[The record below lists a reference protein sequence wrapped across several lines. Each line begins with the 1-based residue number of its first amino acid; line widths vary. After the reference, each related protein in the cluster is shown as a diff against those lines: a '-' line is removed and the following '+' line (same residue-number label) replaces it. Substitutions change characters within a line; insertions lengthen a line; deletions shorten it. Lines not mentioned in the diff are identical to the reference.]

1 MSELV
6 GWVFDGLLA
15 LSLVLLAARVVASAR
30 LFESIVLFIVFGLL
44 MAIAWARL
52 AAPHLAL
59 AEAAIGAGITGAL
72 LLSTFREIVTDQPPS
87 AEAPKVLVYRLRVL
101 MALLAGG
108 VFAVLGW
115 ALLSIEVPAGP
126 AAGEQARALVARTGV
141 DDAVTAVL
149 LDFRAYDTLLEMGV
163 LLLAVLGARAA
174 VAAQP
179 PASGD
184 DLWSG
189 GEGDTPMVGALVG
202 LLSPLIIIVAGY
214 LLWVGAY
221 GPGGAFQAGAVL
233 AALGVLLRLT
243 GRLVPLPRAGA
254 FQRGVLVMGLAVF
267 SLAGLL
273 TMATGRAFLQYPE
286 GLAYPMILVIEV
298 ALTLSIALPLVL
310 LFSGSAGIAAG
321 RSQHSP

>member
-1 MSELV
+1 MGEVL

-15 LSLVLLAARVVASAR
+15 LALVALAARVVASAR

-72 LLSTFREIVTDQPPS
+72 LLSTFRELVSGQAPN
-87 AEAPKVLVYRLRVL
+87 AEAPKVLVYRVRVL

-108 VFAVLGW
+108 LFAVLGW

-126 AAGEQARALVARTGV
+126 AAGEQALALVARTGV

-174 VAAQP
+174 VSAQA

-184 DLWSG
+184 DLWTD

-243 GRLVPLPRAGA
+243 GRIVPVPRTGA
-254 FQRGVLVMGLAVF
+254 FQRGLLVMGLAVF
-267 SLAGLL
+267 CLAGLL
-273 TMATGRAFLQYPE
+273 TLATGRAFLQYPE
-286 GLAYPMILVIEV
+286 AWAYPMILVIEV
-298 ALTLSIALPLVL
+298 ALTVSIALPLVL
-310 LFSGSAGIAAG
+310 LFSGSAGIAPG

>member
-1 MSELV
+1 MAELL
-6 GWVFDGLLA
+6 GWVFDALLA
-15 LSLVLLAARVVASAR
+15 LALLLLAARVVFSPR

-72 LLSTFREIVTDQPPS
+72 LLSTFRELVIGRTPS
-87 AEAPKVLVYRLRVL
+87 PEAPRVLVYRWHGL

-108 VFAVLGW
+108 LFAVLGW
-115 ALLSIEVPAGP
+115 ALLSIDVPTGP
-126 AAGEQARALVARTGV
+126 VAGEQAMALLARTAV

-174 VAAQP
+174 LGSQG
-179 PASGD
+179 PASSD
-184 DLWSG
+184 DLWTD

-202 LLSPLIIIVAGY
+202 MLSPLIIIMAGY
-214 LLWVGAY
+214 LLWAGAY

-243 GRLVPLPRAGA
+243 GRIVPAPRAGVV
-254 FQRGVLVMGLAVF
+254 QRGVLVIGMGVF
-267 SLAGLL
+267 TLAGLL
-273 TMATGRAFLQYPE
+273 TLATGRAFLQYPE
-286 GLAYPMILVIEV
+286 SLAYPMILLIEV

>member
-1 MSELV
+1 MTEVL

-15 LSLVLLAARVVASAR
+15 LALVLLAARVVGSAR

-72 LLSTFREIVTDQPPS
+72 LLSTFRELVSGSVPT
-87 AEAPKVLVYRLRVL
+87 AEAPKVLVYRWHAL
-101 MALLAGG
+101 MALLAGV

-115 ALLSIEVPAGP
+115 ALLSIEMPPGP
-126 AAGEQARALVARTGV
+126 ASAEQALALVSRTGV
-141 DDAVTAVL
+141 EDAVTAVL
-149 LDFRAYDTLLEMGV
+149 LDFRSYDTLLEMGV
-163 LLLAVLGARAA
+163 LLLAVLGARA
-174 VAAQP
+174 VAGAQGST
-179 PASGD
+179 ATCE
-184 DLWSG
+184 LWSD
-189 GEGDTPMVGALVG
+189 GEGDTPMVAALVG

-243 GRLVPLPRAGA
+243 GRIVPAPGA
-254 FQRGVLVMGLAVF
+254 SVFQRGLLVMGLAVF
-267 SLAGLL
+267 SLMGLL
-273 TMATGRAFLQYPE
+273 TLATGRAFLQYPE
-286 GLAYPMILVIEV
+286 TLAYPMILLIEV

-310 LFSGSAGIAAG
+310 LFSGSAGIAPG
-321 RSQHSP
+321 RSEHSP

>member
-1 MSELV
+1 MGELL
-6 GWVFDGLLA
+6 GWVFDGFLA
-15 LSLVLLAARVVASAR
+15 LAVVLLAARVVASAR

-72 LLSTFREIVTDQPPS
+72 LLSTFRGIVTGQSPS
-87 AEAPKVLVYRLRVL
+87 AEAPRVLVYRVHAL

-108 VFAVLGW
+108 LFAVLGW
-115 ALLSIEVPAGP
+115 VVLSIEVPPAP
-126 AAGEQARALVARTGV
+126 AAGEQARALVARSGV
-141 DDAVTAVL
+141 EDAVTAVL
-149 LDFRAYDTLLEMGV
+149 LNFRAYDTLLEMGV

-174 VAAQP
+174 LGEQP

-184 DLWSG
+184 DLWTDAQ
-189 GEGDTPMVGALVG
+189 GDTPMVGALVG

-243 GRLVPLPRAGA
+243 GRIAPVSRAGA
-254 FQRGVLVMGLAVF
+254 LQRGLLVMGLAVF

-273 TMATGRAFLQYPE
+273 TLATGRAFLQYPE
-286 GLAYPMILVIEV
+286 DLAYPMILLIEV
-298 ALTLSIALPLVL
+298 ALSLSIALPLVL
-310 LFSGSAGIAAG
+310 LFSGSAGIAPG
-321 RSQHSP
+321 RSRHSS